1 MMARTAITLDCRCLQ
16 ASDAAEVDRI
26 ARLYLDLRRQGFEL
40 RLRNP
45 TNSLEELIGFCGL
58 AGVLGLEPGGQA
70 EQWEEPGRVE
80 EEGQLGDPPP

>member
-1 MMARTAITLDCRCLQ
+1 MMARTAINLDCRCLQ

-45 TNSLEELIGFCGL
+45 ASSLQELIGFCGL
-58 AGVLGLEPGGQA
+58 AGVLGLEPSGQA

-80 EEGQLGDPPP
+80 EEGQLGDAPS